1 MDVHT
6 RWKVYQANKFSHIHL
21 CNTNSCFQIG
31 TNGMFSFG
39 YRELAY
45 LFSLT
50 YFNRSTADP
59 FWGDVDI
66 SNGVGEIKYEIH
78 PSPSV
83 LIDQVSTFISVKR
96 GLEFVGAW
104 MLVCYW
110 QNVPEY
116 GGSLSIVSEW
126 AVFGLNTCIN
136 KHCPLVE
143 HLSRNYCD

>member
-1 MDVHT
+1 MDVCT
-6 RWKVYQANKFSHIHL
+6 TWKVYQANKHSHIHL
-21 CNTNSCFQIG
+21 SNIISCFQIG
-31 TNGMFSFG
+31 TNGVFSFG

-45 LFSLT
+45 FFYLT
-50 YFNRSTADP
+50 HFNRFTADP

-96 GLEFVGAW
+96 GLEFVGTW
-104 MLVCYW
+104 MLLCYW

-126 AVFGLNTCIN
+126 PVFGLNACIN
-136 KHCPLVE
+136 NTVP
-143 HLSRNYCD
+143 